1 MAINLTKVLT
11 QIQNRISDSATSAR
25 DLNKLI
31 AAASRINN
39 SGTQVLTYQSTGQLP
54 SLADSNY
61 VGVIARVAT
70 DNVFGD
76 SDGRY
81 YYASGTDSGWRG
93 FKTTQDSADAL
104 IEAPAGETPTATIVM
119 GTTSAF
125 LSGGYPQIT
134 FIDKFSLA
142 ASASSAATGGTL
154 SVPRF
159 QSGSVG
165 QVSATHG
172 YNAGGY
178 SPSNSAYR
186 NDIVK
191 YPFAISSGTSTDV
204 GDLTNTGAMGGASS
218 PTHGYSLGAEPQ
230 VNVIQKFSTASDG
243 NATDVGDLFNP
254 NKFMAGASSSTHGY
268 SAGGRTPP
276 PGHTDTIEKF
286 SFSSDGNATDVGNLA
301 NPVYDTTA
309 NSSST
314 HGYVNG
320 GQAIPGEQVNIIKWS
335 FASDGNGTDVG
346 DNTLARTNL
355 AGHNS
360 TEHGY
365 ASGGTSQNVI
375 DRFPFAADGN
385 ATDVGDL
392 RVPSTYSHNGTQN

>member
-1 MAINLTKVLT
+1 MAINIKNLQERIQKKVFSVSPSTPTADLGDIVEAAT
-11 QIQNRISDSATSAR
+11 LATGSLRQYDSAGLLPSVTSTQAQIAYTKK
-25 DLNKLI
+25 DNAIKHKSANTTTWKTLTSDAYAAG
-31 AAASRINN
+31 AAA
-39 SGTQVLTYQSTGQLP
+39 T
-54 SLADSNY
+54 A
-61 VGVIARVAT
+61 
-70 DNVFGD
+70 
-76 SDGRY
+76 
-81 YYASGTDSGWRG
+81 
-93 FKTTQDSADAL
+93 
-104 IEAPAGETPTATIVM
+104 PTATIVM

-125 LSGGYPQIT
+125 LSGGYPQVT
-134 FIDKFSLA
+134 FIDKFPLA

-165 QVSATHG
+165 QVSTTHG

-218 PTHGYSLGAEPQ
+218 PTHGYSFGAEPQ

-254 NKFMAGASSSTHGY
+254 NKFMGGASSSTHGY

-286 SFSSDGNATDVGNLA
+286 SFTSDGNATDVGNLA

-320 GQAIPGEQVNIIKWS
+320 GAAIPGEQVNIIKWS

-346 DNTLARTNL
+346 DNTSARTNL

>member
-1 MAINLTKVLT
+1 MAINIKNL
-11 QIQNRISDSATSAR
+11 QERIQKKIFSVSPSTPTADLGDIVEAATLATGSLRQYDSAG
-25 DLNKLI
+25 L
-31 AAASRINN
+31 
-39 SGTQVLTYQSTGQLP
+39 LP
-54 SLADSNY
+54 SVTSTQAQ
-61 VGVIARVAT
+61 IAYT
-70 DNVFGD
+70 KKDNAIKHKSANTTTWKTLT
-76 SDGRY
+76 SDA
-81 YYASGTDSGWRG
+81 YA
-93 FKTTQDSADAL
+93 
-104 IEAPAGETPTATIVM
+104 AGAVETAPTATIVM

-125 LSGGYPQIT
+125 LSGGFPGVSY
-134 FIDKFSLA
+134 IDKFPFA

-218 PTHGYSLGAEPQ
+218 PTHGYSFGAEPQ

-254 NKFMAGASSSTHGY
+254 NKFMAGASSSTHAY
-268 SAGGRTPP
+268 IAGGRTPP
-276 PGHTDTIEKF
+276 PGHTDTIEKVPF
-286 SFSSDGNATDVGNLA
+286 ASDGNATDVGNLA
-301 NPVYDTTA
+301 NPVYDTTG

-320 GQAIPGEQVNIIKWS
+320 GAAIPGEQVNIIKWS

-346 DNTLARTNL
+346 DNTSARTNL

-385 ATDVGDL
+385 ASDVGDL
-392 RVPSTYSHNGTQN
+392 RAPHYSHNGTQN